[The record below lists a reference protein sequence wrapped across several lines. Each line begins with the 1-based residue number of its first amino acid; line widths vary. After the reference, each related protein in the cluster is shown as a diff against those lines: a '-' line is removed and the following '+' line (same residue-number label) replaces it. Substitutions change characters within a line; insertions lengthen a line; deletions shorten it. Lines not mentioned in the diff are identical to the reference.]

1 MPRPKKSKVKIP
13 IEKEGALS
21 KHGYKMRDSTKK
33 RRQALTKALKES
45 SRSKITKRLQALQV
59 FNKNDDPDLSKIAR
73 SDRDWIRTN
82 VHPSSIRNR

>member
-21 KHGYKMRDSTKK
+21 KHGYKMRDPAKK
-33 RRQALTKALKES
+33 RRQALKKAVQFS
-45 SRSKITKRLQALQV
+45 SKNKVSKRLLALQV
-59 FNKNDDPDLSKIAR
+59 FNKNDDPDLSQIAR